1 MGSILHPL
9 VYNLRLKNPHFLP
22 DFYLWDGFPQGFF
35 WAIIEVFDVPL
46 TGVFDVSL
54 TGVLEFSLSG
64 DLSFLL
70 VYFTGNLR
78 FSFTGFIG
86 IEDPHLLDVPLL
98 LWGRFSGLV
107 SILDV
112 CSEVRHSLS
121 ILLLVRSNNL
131 GNFLDLGGFANSSA
145 SCFLFKDAISDSYTS
160 AFSSFRYW
168 TACPLLI
175 YFLE

>member
-1 MGSILHPL
+1 M
-9 VYNLRLKNPHFLP
+9 
-22 DFYLWDGFPQGFF
+22 DFPSGFF

-160 AFSSFRYW
+160 TFSSFRYW